1 MISIE
6 WEDGTSAFW
15 ELGDI
20 DLDRVAEW
28 IESNI
33 KQADSVGG

>member
-1 MISIE
+1 MIGIE
-6 WEDGTSAFW
+6 WEDGTTAFW
-15 ELGDI
+15 TLSDI

-28 IESNI
+28 IEHNI

>member
-6 WEDGTSAFW
+6 WEDGTTAFW

-20 DLDRVAEW
+20 DLDAVAAWVEA
-28 IESNI
+28 NI